1 MAKVIKLTES
11 DLTRIVRRVMNEMED
26 TTSGVE
32 EILDNNPKVSRAFD
46 KLVDILQNNPEI
58 KDELESMVDNSL
70 NEAHEY
76 YDYRDSQPQKISRKS
91 YWMEKL
97 MSIGIPAAV
106 AATIG
111 WAISHTGGG
120 TDMLEMALSAAG
132 MGAGIGATLVSTTA
146 RKKVDEPEGNEE
158 EM

>member
-1 MAKVIKLTES
+1 MTKVIRLTEN
-11 DLTRIVRRVMNEMED
+11 DLTRIVLRVMNEMKEK
-26 TTSGVE
+26 TSDVND
-32 EILDNNPKVSRAFD
+32 ILDSNPKVSMAFD
-46 KLVDILQNNPEI
+46 KLVNILQSNPEI
-58 KDELESMVDNSL
+58 KDELESMVQESV
-70 NEAHEY
+70 NEGHEY
-76 YDYRDSQPQKISRKS
+76 YDYKDAQPEKISRKS

-132 MGAGIGATLVSTTA
+132 MGAGIGASLISTTS
-146 RKKVDEPEGNEE
+146 RKKVDDTDDE